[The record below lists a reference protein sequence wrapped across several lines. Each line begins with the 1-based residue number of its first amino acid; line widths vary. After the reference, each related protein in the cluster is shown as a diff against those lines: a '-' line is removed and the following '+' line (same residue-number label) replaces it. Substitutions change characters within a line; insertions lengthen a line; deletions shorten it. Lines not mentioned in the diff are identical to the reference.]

1 MYEFIRDNEIENIV
15 LEHEINRKKIEDK
28 SKELIKHAF
37 EQISSRIL
45 LQIKLYVDNA
55 NQFKLAE
62 RSYEKRLQFKDRY
75 KEYIEI
81 GYNKVEMTSEDIEI
95 IKGIMLLINQQ
106 LVNFPESA
114 DNLLEYERML
124 LVSTGLLRIKEAF
137 NAIDDRLV
145 AQFKLPTELNID
157 FSKYIKGYIN
167 NIFLE
172 EQPRIMELIDKV
184 IEDLNDPT
192 QRKEVKLFLQ
202 FLESQQEVLKNFIY
216 FNFEIEVAGVSHQ
229 LQQEKNQIYIYPLRQ
244 LFQEIHTTIGDIK
257 HSMHK
262 KSNVA
267 PLSLKNVE
275 SIIDSNI
282 MKSRRLKEL
291 VELLED
297 DKANTIDRVLTH
309 VNDELRKISA
319 NELKAL
325 KKLSANCEL
334 HSYMIVELYSKYV
347 ALIEAIN
354 LENVKDEHTLQM
366 LEAITTTL
374 KLKFQSL
381 KQKDTD
387 FHIKKLDF
395 YLECEND
402 FLIFRQQFDERINS
416 IVQALLL
423 GDKVSLDQLHY
434 KYNKLIEDN
443 IQKNFQQNANYFS
456 KEVLFEMRTFED
468 LYNQSIERLKDS
480 TVPEVLNF
488 VELVTQLY
496 QKSYDSLAHI
506 EIKHFIPEVGETFN
520 GKLHEVIMVEESED
534 FKKGDIIRVQ
544 NCGFNKGE
552 QILLRA
558 SVIVSK

>member
-1 MYEFIRDNEIENIV
+1 MYEFIREKEIENIV

-62 RSYEKRLQFKDRY
+62 RSYEKRLQFKGRY

-81 GYNKVEMTSEDIEI
+81 GYTKVEMTEDDIDV
-95 IKGIMLLINQQ
+95 IKGIILMINQQ
-106 LVNFPESA
+106 LVNFPENT
-114 DNLLEYERML
+114 DNPLEYERML

-137 NAIDDRLV
+137 NAIDDNLV
-145 AQFKLPTELNID
+145 TQFSLPNQLSID
-157 FSKYIKGYIN
+157 FSKYIKDYIN
-167 NIFLE
+167 GKFEE
-172 EQPRIMELIDKV
+172 EQHIILELIDKV
-184 IEDLNDPT
+184 VEDLNNPN
-192 QRKEVKLFLQ
+192 QRVESKLYLDFLVK
-202 FLESQQEVLKNFIY
+202 QEEMLKNFIY
-216 FNFEIEVAGVSHQ
+216 FNFDIDSSGVSSQ

-244 LFQEIHTTIGDIK
+244 LFQEIHNTIGDIK

-262 KSNVA
+262 KTNIE

-275 SIIDSNI
+275 SIVDSNI

-297 DKANTIDRVLTH
+297 DKANTIDRVLSH
-309 VNDELRKISA
+309 VNDELRKITS
-319 NELKAL
+319 NELKSL
-325 KKLSANCEL
+325 KKQSANCEL

-347 ALIEAIN
+347 TQIEGLK
-354 LENVKDEHTLQM
+354 LESVEDEHTLRM
-366 LEAITTTL
+366 LEAVKTTL
-374 KLKFQSL
+374 KFKYQSL
-381 KQKDTD
+381 KEKDTD
-387 FHIKKLDF
+387 FHLKKLDF

-402 FLIFRQQFDERINS
+402 FMIFKHMFDENINK
-416 IVQALLL
+416 IVEALLI
-423 GDKVSLDQLHY
+423 GNRESLDQMHY
-434 KYNKLIEDN
+434 KFNKIVEDN
-443 IQKNFQQNANYFS
+443 VQKNLQQNANYFS

-468 LYNQSIERLKDS
+468 LYNQSIERLKS
-480 TVPEVLNF
+480 SEIPEVKTF
-488 VELVTQLY
+488 VDLVKELY

-506 EIKHFIPEVGETFN
+506 EIKHFIPESGEAFN

-544 NCGFNKGE
+544 NCGFKKGD